1 MPNAF
6 RMRAI
11 RRRWRPGWIAA
22 ATAVAAA
29 VAVLWLSGLPAA
41 AQSTLY
47 RAPRLPGTSNP
58 DLSGIWQAFVTAN
71 WNLEDHG
78 AEAGEFPRL
87 LGIWGAQPPGQSVVV
102 GGRIPYRPEA
112 LAKREE
118 NAGNRLTVDPD
129 NINTV
134 GDPEAKCYMP
144 GVPRATYMP
153 FPFQIIQSTDRIV
166 IAYQFANA
174 NRTIPIGGTMPSPV
188 DFWMGW
194 SNAHWE
200 GDTLVVEVTGFHDLS
215 WFDRA
220 GNHHSAGLRVIERY
234 TPISPFHMQYEATI
248 EDEAVFTRPWT
259 IRFPLYRRIEEN
271 VRLLEFKCVDLA
283 EEYVYGGLADEPA
296 R

>member
-1 MPNAF
+1 MRNRF
-6 RMRAI
+6 RI
-11 RRRWRPGWIAA
+11 RGRIAA
-22 ATAVAAA
+22 ATAAAAA
-29 VAVLWLSGLPAA
+29 VIVLWLSGQPATG
-41 AQSTLY
+41 QVQVY
-47 RAPRLPGTSNP
+47 QAPRLPGTSHP

-71 WNLEDHG
+71 WNLQDHG
-78 AEAGEFPRL
+78 ADAGPHPRL
-87 LGIWGAQPPGQSVVV
+87 LGMWGAQPPGQSVVV
-102 GGRIPYRPEA
+102 GGEIPYRPEA
-112 LAKREE
+112 LARREE
-118 NAGNRLTVDPD
+118 NARNRLTVDPD

-174 NRTIPIGGTMPSPV
+174 NRTIPIGGSTPAPV

-194 SNAHWE
+194 SNGHWD
-200 GDTLVVEVTGFHDLS
+200 GDTLVVDVTGFHDLS

-220 GNHHSAGLRVIERY
+220 GNHHSDALHVVERY
-234 TPISPFHMQYEATI
+234 TPISPYHMLYEATI
-248 EDEAVFTRPWT
+248 EDDTVFTRPWT
-259 IRFPLYRRIEEN
+259 IRFPLYRRIEED

-283 EEYVYGGLADEPA
+283 EEYVYGGLVEEPG